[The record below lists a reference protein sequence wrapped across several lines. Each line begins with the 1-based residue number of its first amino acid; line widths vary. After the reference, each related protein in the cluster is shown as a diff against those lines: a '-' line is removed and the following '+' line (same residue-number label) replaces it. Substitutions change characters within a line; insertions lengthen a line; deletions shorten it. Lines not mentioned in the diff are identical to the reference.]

1 MSRRIDALREF
12 LATEQAGGVVL
23 LLATI
28 AALVWANSVW
38 QHGYESLWSTD
49 AAGLTLH
56 EWVNDALMA
65 VFFLVAGL
73 EIKRELVAGELRE
86 PRRAAVP
93 ALAAL
98 GGMVVP
104 ALLYVAVTRS
114 GHDLDGWAIPMA
126 TDIAFALGVLALV
139 GDRVPSS
146 LRLFLLTLAIVD
158 DLGAI
163 AVIAV
168 FYSEG
173 IDGAALGGA
182 IAVVVVLVLLT
193 RAGVR
198 QWWMLGPLAIA
209 LWALVHASG
218 VHATIAGVAFGLL
231 MPVDAIERL
240 EGRLHPFTS
249 FVVVPL
255 FALANAGVHLTGDI
269 LRDASTSP
277 ITIGVV
283 VGLVAGTVIGITG
296 ATWIAS
302 RAGLGGL
309 PDDVE
314 WRAFVG
320 MTMVAGIGFTVS
332 LFVTELAFGAGVL
345 ADRARIGV
353 LAASA
358 IAGTLGVLVL
368 RYSTPAGRAQRSNGD

>member
-126 TDIAFALGVLALV
+126 TDIAFALGVFALV

-283 VGLVAGTVIGITG
+283 VGLVAGKVIGITG

>member
-1 MSRRIDALREF
+1 
-12 LATEQAGGVVL
+12 
-23 LLATI
+23 
-28 AALVWANSVW
+28 
-38 QHGYESLWSTD
+38 
-49 AAGLTLH
+49 
-56 EWVNDALMA
+56 MA

-283 VGLVAGTVIGITG
+283 VGLVAGKVIGITG

-320 MTMVAGIGFTVS
+320 MSMVAGIGFTVS

>member
-168 FYSEG
+168 FYSES

-269 LRDASTSP
+269 LRDATTSP

-283 VGLVAGTVIGITG
+283 VGLVAGKVIGITG

>member
-283 VGLVAGTVIGITG
+283 VGLVAGKVIGITG

-320 MTMVAGIGFTVS
+320 MSMVAGIGFTVS

>member
-209 LWALVHASG
+209 LWTLVHASG

-283 VGLVAGTVIGITG
+283 VGLVAGKVIGITG

>member
-255 FALANAGVHLTGDI
+255 VALANAGVHLTGDI

-283 VGLVAGTVIGITG
+283 VGLVAGMCIGITG

>member
-1 MSRRIDALREF
+1 MSRRLDALREF

-23 LLATI
+23 LGATV

-38 QHGYESLWSTD
+38 QHGYEALWSSQVG
-49 AAGLTLH
+49 GLTLH
-56 EWVNDALMA
+56 QWVNDALMA

-73 EIKRELVAGELRE
+73 EIKRELVVGELRD

-104 ALLYVAVTRS
+104 ALLYVAVART
-114 GHDLDGWAIPMA
+114 GQALDGWAIPMA
-126 TDIAFALGVLALV
+126 TDIAFALGVVALL

-173 IDGAALGGA
+173 IDGRALGGA
-182 IAVVVVLVLLT
+182 IALVVVLVLLT

-198 QWWMLGPLAIA
+198 QSLVLGSLAVA
-209 LWALVHASG
+209 LWVLVHASG
-218 VHATIAGVAFGLL
+218 VHATIAGVALGLL

-240 EGRLHPFTS
+240 EHHLHPFTS

-255 FALANAGVHLTGDI
+255 FALANAGVHLTGDV

-283 VGLVAGTVIGITG
+283 VGLVAGKVVGITG

-302 RAGLGGL
+302 RARLGGL
-309 PDDVE
+309 PDGVE

-320 MTMVAGIGFTVS
+320 TAMVAGIGFTVS
-332 LFVTELAFGAGVL
+332 LFVTELAFGSGVL

-353 LAASA
+353 LVASV
-358 IAGTLGVLVL
+358 IAGTLGALVL
-368 RYSTPAGRAQRSNGD
+368 RYPTSAGGAQPSDGD

>member
-283 VGLVAGTVIGITG
+283 VGLVAGKVIGITG